1 MLNVKRLL
9 CGLAAAVSLAA
20 TAPAAA
26 ALNVLACEP
35 EWGALAKELGADR
48 VNIYNATSAMQ
59 DVHHIQ
65 ARPSLIAA
73 ARRADLVVCAGA
85 ELEAGW
91 LPLLTRESGNA
102 KIQPGGLAYFEAAK
116 FVTLIDVPAR
126 LDRSDG
132 DVHAQGNPHLQTD
145 PRNIA
150 VVAVALAGRLA
161 ELDPAGA
168 AIYRER
174 AEAFATR
181 WKAAIV
187 RWEARAAPLRGVRV
201 VEHHRAFSYLFRWLG
216 IEVVGYLEPKP
227 GVEPSTG
234 HMAQLLETQRAR
246 PAKAV
251 VRTSYNDPRASVWF
265 AERAKRPAVMLPFSV
280 GGSEAARDLTSWFDD
295 IVERLL
301 KAAL

>member
-9 CGLAAAVSLAA
+9 CGSAALILVG
-20 TAPAAA
+20 TALPGAA

-35 EWGALAKELGADR
+35 EWGALAKELGGDR
-48 VNIYNATSAMQ
+48 VLVYSATTAMQ

-73 ARRADLVVCAGA
+73 ARRADLVVCTGA

-102 KIQPGGLAYFEAAK
+102 KIQPGGTGYFEAAK
-116 FVTLIDVPAR
+116 FVMLIDVPAR

-150 VVAVALAGRLA
+150 LVAAALALRLA
-161 ELDPAGA
+161 ELDPSGGPH
-168 AIYRER
+168 YRER
-174 AEAFATR
+174 AEGFAVR
-181 WKAAIV
+181 WKTAIT
-187 RWEARAAPLRGVRV
+187 RWEARAAPLRGARV

-216 IEVVGYLEPKP
+216 IEVAGYLEPKP

-234 HMAQLLETQRAR
+234 HMAHLLDAQRAR
-246 PAKAV
+246 PAQAV
-251 VRTSYNDPRASVWF
+251 VRASYNDPRASEWF

-280 GGSEAARDLTSWFDD
+280 GGSEPARDLTSWFDD
-295 IVERLL
+295 IIERLL
-301 KAAL
+301 KATS